1 MNDESRA
8 KTWLITGASSGLGR
22 AMTEQL
28 LERGDRIAATVQRED
43 TLADLQQR
51 YRENLSVTRLDLA
64 DTASVR
70 ASVEEAFAHWE
81 RIDVVVSNA
90 AYGLV
95 GAAEELTDAQIERQI
110 AVNLTGTI
118 QFIRAVLPRLRRQG
132 GGRVVQV
139 SSEGG
144 QVVYPAF
151 SLYHGHQVG
160 HRRLR
165 GERGE
170 GSGALR
176 HRLPHR

>member
-28 LERGDRIAATVQRED
+28 LERGDRVAATVRRED
-43 TLADLQQR
+43 ALADLQQI
-51 YRENLSVTRLDLA
+51 YRANLSVTRLDLA
-64 DTASVR
+64 DTASIR
-70 ASVEEAFAHWE
+70 AAVEEAFAHWE

-118 QFIRAVLPRLRRQG
+118 PVHPRGAAALASAGRRAGCAGVVRRRTGGLPGLQS
-132 GGRVVQV
+132 V
-139 SSEGG
+139 SC
-144 QVVYPAF
+144 
-151 SLYHGHQVG
+151 HQVG
-160 HRRLR
+160 H
-165 GERGE
+165 
-170 GSGALR
+170 
-176 HRLPHR
+176 